1 MDTLRQPAHAYS
13 LIRGPRYVPEVTT
26 TGLPPHGLD
35 SRRSWLMVAVAFAST
50 FTVYGIAYSF
60 GAFFASMSDEFGS
73 GRGLT
78 ALLFSLT
85 TFLYFVLGVWTG
97 RWSDR
102 AGPRPVFVTGTIA
115 LGAGLLLTSIAPT
128 IWVGL
133 ATYSAGVGIAVAC
146 VYVPIVSVVGGWFD
160 RRRTAALGVAVA
172 GIGAGTLVMA
182 PVASLLIDA
191 YGWRTSYAILGVAGA
206 LVLGVCTAVVEPP
219 PRNHAAQPAR
229 PLGELLGVS
238 TFRVLY
244 GSIFLMSLAL
254 FVPFVFLTSYAE
266 DQGIS
271 SGMAAALIGF
281 IGGASILG
289 RLALGAIAPRV
300 GLIRLY
306 QSCFGVM
313 GLAFL
318 IWLVA
323 GDRVELLVLFTVV
336 LGVAY
341 GGFIALSPAVAA
353 EEFGLAGL
361 GGVLGAL
368 YTSAG
373 VGGLIGP
380 PLAGALIDATDSYT
394 PAIRVAT
401 VLTFASFAVL
411 LRLRVQP
418 GVSRN
423 TRSLG

>member
-1 MDTLRQPAHAYS
+1 MRPAPAWRP
-13 LIRGPRYVPEVTT
+13 IGRRGYVPEVTT
-26 TGLPPHGLD
+26 TGAPARELD
-35 SRRSWLMVAVAFAST
+35 SRRSWVMVAVAFAST

-60 GAFFASMSDEFGS
+60 GAFFESMSDEFGS

-85 TFLYFVLGVWTG
+85 TFLYFVLGLWTG

-102 AGPRPVFVTGTIA
+102 AGPRPLFVTGAIA
-115 LGAGLLLTSIAPT
+115 LGAGLLLTSVAPT
-128 IWVGL
+128 IWLGL

-160 RRRTAALGVAVA
+160 RQRTAALGVAVA

-182 PVASLLIDA
+182 PVASVLIEA
-191 YGWRTSYAILGVAGA
+191 YGWRTSYAILGIAGA
-206 LVLGVCTAVVEPP
+206 VVLGVCSAVVERP
-219 PRNHAAQPAR
+219 PRHHAAQPAR
-229 PLGELLGVS
+229 PLGELVGVS

-266 DQGIS
+266 DNGIS

-281 IGGASILG
+281 IGGASIMG

-306 QSCFGVM
+306 QSCFAVM
-313 GLAFL
+313 GLAFV
-318 IWLVA
+318 IWLAA
-323 GDRVELLVLFTVV
+323 GDRVELLVLFTIV

-380 PLAGALIDATDSYT
+380 PLAGVLIDVTDSYT
-394 PAIRVAT
+394 AAIRVAT
-401 VLTFASFAVL
+401 VLTFAAFAVL

-418 GVSRN
+418 AVGSG
-423 TRSLG
+423 SAS